1 MFKELDNMTRI
12 GFGVDSHRLL
22 AVGVQPEKKLILGG
36 VHIPDH
42 AGVDSHSDGDL
53 ILHALFNALSSA
65 IGEKSI
71 GQFFPDND
79 PKWKGVNSTQMIH
92 QIMQL
97 VKEKGYHIGNAVFS
111 LECKTP
117 KIAPHEA
124 AIKASLSRLLEIPL
138 DAIAVHATSGEKLTA
153 FGKGEGI
160 YCQAT
165 ILLHK

>member
-1 MFKELDNMTRI
+1 MYRI

-22 AVGVQPEKKLILGG
+22 APGVQPEKKLMLGG

-53 ILHALFNALSSA
+53 ILHALVNALSSA

-71 GQFFPDND
+71 GQFFPDSD
-79 PKWKGVNSTQMIH
+79 PKWNGVASSKMVEH
-92 QIMQL
+92 VWEL
-97 VKEKGYHIGNAVFS
+97 VREKGYCVGNVVFS

-117 KIAPHEA
+117 KISPHES
-124 AIKASLSRLLEIPL
+124 AIKQSIAALLDIPL
-138 DAIAVHATSGEKLTA
+138 DAVAVHATTGEKLAA

>member
-1 MFKELDNMTRI
+1 MSENTFRI

-36 VHIPDH
+36 VHIPAH

-79 PKWKGVNSTQMIH
+79 EKWKGADSSQMVMHIL
-92 QIMQL
+92 QL
-97 VKEKGYHIGNAVFS
+97 VREKGYHVGNVVFS

-117 KIAPHEA
+117 KIAPFEL
-124 AIKASLSRLLEIPL
+124 AIKHSVAVLLQIPL
-138 DAIAVHATSGEKLTA
+138 DCIAVHATSGEMLTA

>member
-1 MFKELDNMTRI
+1 MYRI

-22 AVGVQPEKKLILGG
+22 PLDVNPEKKLFLGG
-36 VHIPDH
+36 VHIPH
-42 AGVDSHSDGDL
+42 HVGVDSHSDGDL

-79 PKWKGVNSTQMIH
+79 PQWKDVASTPMIAH
-92 QIMQL
+92 MLEL
-97 VKEKGYHIGNAVFS
+97 VREKGYRVGNVVFS

-117 KIAPHEA
+117 KISPHEV
-124 AIKASLSRLLEIPL
+124 AIKQSIAALLDIPL
-138 DAIAVHATSGEKLTA
+138 DAVAVHATSGEGLTS

-165 ILLHK
+165 ILLHKS

>member
-1 MFKELDNMTRI
+1 MIRI

-22 AVGVQPEKKLILGG
+22 TAGMQPEKKLLLGG
-36 VHIPDH
+36 VHIPNH
-42 AGVDSHSDGDL
+42 PGVDSHSDGDL

-79 PKWKGVNSTQMIH
+79 EKWKGADSSQMIRH
-92 QIMQL
+92 IMQF
-97 VKEKGYHIGNAVFS
+97 VQDKGYHIGNVVFS

-117 KIAPHEA
+117 KIAPHET
-124 AIKASLSRLLEIPL
+124 AIKQSLSRLLEIPL
-138 DAIAVHATSGEKLTA
+138 DCIAVHATSGEKLTA

>member
-1 MFKELDNMTRI
+1 MSENTFRI
-12 GFGVDSHRLL
+12 GLGVDSHRLL

-79 PKWKGVNSTQMIH
+79 EKWKGADSSKMIA
-92 QIMQL
+92 QVLKL
-97 VKEKGYHIGNAVFS
+97 VREKGYRIGNVVFS

-117 KIAPHEA
+117 KIAPCEL
-124 AIKASLSRLLEIPL
+124 AIKQSVVKLLEIPL
-138 DAIAVHATSGEKLTA
+138 DCIAVHATSGEKLTA